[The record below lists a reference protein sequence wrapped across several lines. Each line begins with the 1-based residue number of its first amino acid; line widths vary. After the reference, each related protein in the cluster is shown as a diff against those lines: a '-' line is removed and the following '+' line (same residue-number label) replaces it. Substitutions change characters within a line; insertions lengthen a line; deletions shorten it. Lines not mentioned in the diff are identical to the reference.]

1 MLVKKEMSAEN
12 FEFWSGGKDTI
23 DELTF
28 EEMEI
33 VWNYLEEAY
42 EGEMDETAINDFFWF
57 ERDFIAELLGF
68 ENFDEIME
76 RNKNS

>member
-42 EGEMDETAINDFFWF
+42 EGEMDATAINDFFWF